1 MTGAV
6 ENADPNR
13 VEIPGPPGPKGEP
26 GPVGPA
32 GPQGLQGLPGK
43 DAPAPTLEQLKAAVA
58 AYFKDNPP
66 PAGPPGKD
74 GVPVMDGAF
83 TSPNFQAALL
93 HLDKILDRY
102 KTAVGA
108 NADLARALHG
118 VVEAM
123 MSPAT
128 QAKDN
133 AGEAAA
139 V

>member
-13 VEIPGPPGPKGEP
+13 IEIPGPPGPMGP
-26 GPVGPA
+26 VGPVGPA
-32 GPQGLQGLPGK
+32 GPQGLQGVPGK
-43 DAPAPTLEQLKAAVA
+43 DAPAPTLDQLKSAVA

-66 PAGPPGKD
+66 PAGPAGKD
-74 GVPVMDGAF
+74 GAPVMDGAF
-83 TSPNFQAALL
+83 TAPDFQAALL
-93 HLDKILDRY
+93 RLDRVLDRY

-108 NADLARALHG
+108 NADLARALHS

-128 QAKDN
+128 KAKDN
-133 AGEAAA
+133 AGEAPA

>member
-13 VEIPGPPGPKGEP
+13 VEIPGPPGPRGEP

-32 GPQGLQGLPGK
+32 GPQGLQGVPGK
-43 DAPAPTLEQLKAAVA
+43 DAPAPTLDQLKSAVA

-66 PAGPPGKD
+66 PAGPAGKD
-74 GVPVMDGAF
+74 GAPVMDGAF
-83 TSPNFQAALL
+83 TAPDFQSALL
-93 HLDKILDRY
+93 KLDRVLDRY

-108 NADLARALHG
+108 NADLARALHS

-128 QAKDN
+128 KVKDN
-133 AGEAAA
+133 AGEASK